1 MPDATSRGGKA
12 GCTTGSA
19 RLGKAEMII
28 RKAQAP
34 ADPEAEA
41 RAEHYGASER
51 LRYSEAGGS
60 TQFGAHVEMLQ
71 QGSRSSVR
79 HWHDEEDRF
88 LYVISGERP

>member
-1 MPDATSRGGKA
+1 
-12 GCTTGSA
+12 
-19 RLGKAEMII
+19 MII
-28 RKAQAP
+28 RKGQAP

-60 TQFGAHVEMLQ
+60 TQFGAHVETLQ
-71 QGSRSSVR
+71 QGSRSSMR
-79 HWHDEEDRF
+79 HWHDEEDEF